1 MANEVWCFHSHPPET
16 GPKLEE
22 GILVK
27 GVVVCVH
34 PFGLGV
40 HLDGGQI
47 FGHVDAPAVGRPS
60 VRGLEDY
67 PQVGTALHL
76 EVLGYSG
83 GSGQLRMRVL
93 R

>member
-16 GPKLEE
+16 GARLDE
-22 GILVK
+22 GTRVK

-40 HLDGGQI
+40 HLDGGQA
-47 FGHVDAPAVGRPS
+47 FGHVNAPAMGGPS
-60 VRGLEDY
+60 VQGLEDY
-67 PQVGTALHL
+67 PQVGTALDL

-83 GSGQLRMRVL
+83 GSDQLRLRVL
-93 R
+93 A